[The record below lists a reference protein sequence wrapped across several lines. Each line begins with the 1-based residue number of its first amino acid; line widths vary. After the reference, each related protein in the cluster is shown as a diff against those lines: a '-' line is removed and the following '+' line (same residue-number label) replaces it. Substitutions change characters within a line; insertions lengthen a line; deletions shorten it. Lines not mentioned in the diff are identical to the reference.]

1 MKIPILLK
9 VPRKKMDVH
18 FSSKKMNWQTPQW
31 LFDKL
36 DETFHF
42 DIDLAASK
50 HNRKC
55 KTYFGKKHDS
65 LSQDW
70 DNRVGWCNPP
80 YGRKISKWVD
90 KASQASTGQHGA
102 IVMLVPAR
110 PDTKWFWQAVAHAS
124 GIIFLKGRLKFE
136 GGDKLEAAPF
146 PSALLIF
153 TFNESPSHREVHFWD
168 AVNDDFPDRRDGHV
182 WL

>member
-55 KTYFGKKHDS
+55 RTYFGKKHDS

-80 YGRKISKWVD
+80 YGRKIGKWVE
-90 KASQASTGQHGA
+90 KASMTRYEPGYGT
-102 IVMLVPAR
+102 VMLVPAR
-110 PDTKWFWQAVAHAS
+110 PDTKWWWYAVKEATA
-124 GIIFLKGRLKFE
+124 IVFLKGRLKFE
-136 GGDKLEAAPF
+136 GGDRLEAAPF
-146 PSALLIF
+146 PNALLIF
-153 TFNESPSHREVHFWD
+153 GNHKRNHLDVYFWD
-168 AVNDDFPDRRDGHV
+168 PKEPFFDTRDGRP